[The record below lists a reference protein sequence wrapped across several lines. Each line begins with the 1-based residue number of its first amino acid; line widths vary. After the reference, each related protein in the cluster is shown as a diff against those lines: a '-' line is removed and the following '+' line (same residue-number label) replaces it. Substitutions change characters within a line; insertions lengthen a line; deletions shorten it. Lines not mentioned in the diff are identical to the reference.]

1 MLGREGVTGID
12 RVCNLGAG
20 KGETGGARNL
30 WGWTLVPCVEGGRK
44 ESEGE
49 GGWASGADSH
59 LKLGLEAGGPPLP
72 PSSSFQALFTQCFRV
87 KNQSF
92 ALILGCLS

>member
-30 WGWTLVPCVEGGRK
+30 WGWTLVPCVESGRK
-44 ESEGE
+44 ESEG
-49 GGWASGADSH
+49 G
-59 LKLGLEAGGPPLP
+59 LGERG
-72 PSSSFQALFTQCFRV
+72 R
-87 KNQSF
+87 QSF
-92 ALILGCLS
+92 EVRMRGSSPPRPPAAAAAFRPCLHGVFGLKIKALLQFWTVLP

>member
-59 LKLGLEAGGPPLP
+59 LKLGLEAGGPP
-72 PSSSFQALFTQCFRV
+72 PSPQAAAFRPCLHNV
-87 KNQSF
+87 
-92 ALILGCLS
+92 LGLKIKVLL